1 MTIQFHCPNCKALI
15 AFHDKHRGKRARCQ
29 TCGPLVIIPSE
40 DNQTP
45 QKLEPKIEKPQV
57 LPGFYRALFLDS
69 WKIFINPQNATGLVF
84 VAAAVCFKFFTGHTD
99 YSFDM
104 GERRFQAPTGLIV
117 TIAAWGCLFWYYMEI
132 IHSTAFEDEQL
143 PDVYM
148 GGLFGFIWNI
158 IKSVFLFAIAL
169 IIVLLPC
176 IISLII
182 LRKPGAQLPLLS
194 HILAVAG
201 LFAFPMAILT
211 LSVGREATMLL
222 RPDYLLPPIVR
233 AFCPYL
239 VAVALFILAWQ
250 LQLWAVDYGKLLH
263 KPNTVVALH
272 LLGNLG
278 VQLIAI
284 IAMRSFG
291 LFYRHYS
298 CHFPW

>member
-1 MTIQFHCPNCKALI
+1 MRFYCPNCKALI
-15 AFHDKHRGKRARCQ
+15 AFHDKHCGKRARCL
-29 TCGPLVIIPSE
+29 TCGQLFIIPSE

-45 QKLEPKIEKPQV
+45 QKLEPKIEKGQV

-84 VAAAVCFKFFTGHTD
+84 VVAAVCFKFFIG
-99 YSFDM
+99 
-104 GERRFQAPTGLIV
+104 QLV

-132 IHSTAFEDEQL
+132 IHSTAFDDEQL

-176 IISLII
+176 IISLAI

-194 HILAVAG
+194 HILAVTG

-222 RPDYLLPPIVR
+222 RPDHLIRPVIR

-239 VAVALFILAWQ
+239 VPVVLFVLTCQ
-250 LQLWAVDYGKLLH
+250 LQVWLEMRGYGQLLH
-263 KPNTVVALH
+263 ERNIVVALH
-272 LLGNLG
+272 LLANLG
-278 VQLIAI
+278 VQVIAI
-284 IAMRSFG
+284 IAMRSIG
-291 LFYRHYS
+291 LFYRHHS